1 VLNNPNASIDPLG
14 LNGCDNVPFSSG
26 CVDGCDDG
34 TGWVCASPGTG
45 GGGGGGRGNT
55 PLLPVDTGGGG
66 GGGRTGSAPNT
77 GAILGLLS
85 KAVTCHASAF
95 KKGGIALATDAIGAI
110 PGEGNALRLV
120 QLAAGGV
127 GFGNGLVQRDA
138 AGAVGNILTSQTV
151 LVGAAA
157 QRVGATA
164 LEAIPVL
171 GNFASAGF
179 AVRDLINE
187 AQDAYACMGGN

>member
-1 VLNNPNASIDPLG
+1 LRFGWSEIV
-14 LNGCDNVPFSSG
+14 SG
-26 CVDGCDDG
+26 TVD
-34 TGWVCASPGTG
+34 
-45 GGGGGGRGNT
+45 
-55 PLLPVDTGGGG
+55 
-66 GGGRTGSAPNT
+66 APNY
-77 GAILGLLS
+77 GAILALAQKALS
-85 KAVTCHASAF
+85 CHASAF
-95 KKGGIALATDAIGAI
+95 KKEGIALVTDAIGAI

-127 GFGNGLVQRDA
+127 GFVNGLMQRDA
-138 AGAVGNILTSQTV
+138 AGAVGNVLTGQTV

-164 LEAIPVL
+164 LEAVPVL

-187 AQDAYACMGGN
+187 AQDAYACMGGK